1 MTELNTSTNENE
13 KNQLLRLLY
22 MLLFGVVLYFAL
34 TVLVIVVIV
43 QFIFALFAGAANDSL
58 RNFSRDLAHYIY
70 QITLYLT
77 YNEDR
82 LPFPFNPLYDEVV
95 VVEDEE
101 DETVAEYQDLP
112 PEDQNGQPPKSP

>member
-1 MTELNTSTNENE
+1 MAELNTSTNENE

-95 VVEDEE
+95 VVEEEE
-101 DETVAEYQDLP
+101 DETIAEYQDLP
-112 PEDQNGQPPKSP
+112 SEDPNGQPPKRP